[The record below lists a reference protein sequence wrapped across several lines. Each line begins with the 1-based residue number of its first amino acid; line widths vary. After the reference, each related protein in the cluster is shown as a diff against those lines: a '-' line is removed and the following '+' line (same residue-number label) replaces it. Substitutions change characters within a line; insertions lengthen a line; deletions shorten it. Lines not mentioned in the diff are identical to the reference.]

1 MDFESLYLL
10 LKYLFLG
17 VLQGFTEPIPI
28 SSSGHVKLAQYFM
41 GLEIEGLTFELL
53 VNTAS
58 LFAVLLIYRLDIMR
72 LANGSIRFLRT
83 REPEDKKDF
92 YFVLYLVIGTIPAGV
107 IGVLF
112 GDYISEHLSSVK
124 TIAITLLVTGIALW
138 MIRNLRGR
146 KQDGDLRVKDAII
159 VGFAQAVALI
169 PGISRS
175 GATIV
180 ASMARGM
187 KQETALR
194 YSFLLYIPVS
204 VGGMILSFKDI
215 FQDPNLGTL
224 AIPYTV
230 AFISSFIASYFSLKW
245 FMNVMAK
252 GNLKYFAYYCFI
264 VGILVLGL
272 LNWL

>member
-28 SSSGHVKLAQYFM
+28 SSSGHLKLAQYFM

-245 FMNVMAK
+245 FMHVMAK

>member
-28 SSSGHVKLAQYFM
+28 SSSGHLKLAQYFM

-58 LFAVLLIYRLDIMR
+58 LFAVLIIYRLDILR

-112 GDYISEHLSSVK
+112 GDYISEHLSSIR

-159 VGFAQAVALI
+159 VGFAQAIALI

-264 VGILVLGL
+264 VSILVLVL
-272 LNWL
+272 MNWL